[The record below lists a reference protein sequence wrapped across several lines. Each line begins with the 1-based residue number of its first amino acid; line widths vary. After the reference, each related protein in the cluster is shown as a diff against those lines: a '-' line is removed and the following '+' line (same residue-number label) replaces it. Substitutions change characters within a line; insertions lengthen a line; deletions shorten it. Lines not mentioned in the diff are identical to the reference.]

1 MGSRFL
7 NGPKGMAMAAAAR
20 ATWKG
25 FLKLALVSCPVKL
38 IPGVTAANEIHF
50 HNLNPRTHNR
60 IALRPHDPESG
71 DEVPK
76 EQLVKG
82 YEYEKGQF
90 VVLEKPE
97 LDAVKVVSDKT
108 LELEEFIDAD
118 EMDVIHYDRPYFIVP
133 DGAPAEKTYRVI
145 AAAIAEAG
153 KIGIGR
159 VVMQARERVV
169 AIEPREHGLLMN
181 VLRSKDDL
189 VDEEAF
195 FEEIGEGKLD
205 PEMIELAGVIIDKK
219 KGEFDAATFADQYQE
234 ELGKLIE
241 AKARGETFEAPKV
254 KAPAK
259 VVDLKE
265 ALRRA
270 IEEEGGG
277 KPPAGRKTIAARA
290 KPAARKPAAK
300 AANTNRRKKKT

>member
-1 MGSRFL
+1 
-7 NGPKGMAMAAAAR
+7 
-20 ATWKG
+20 
-25 FLKLALVSCPVKL
+25 
-38 IPGVTAANEIHF
+38 VTAANEIHF
-50 HNLNPRTHNR
+50 HNLNPSTHNR

-71 DEVPK
+71 EEVAK

-90 VVLEKPE
+90 IVLEKEE

-108 LELEEFIDAD
+108 LELEEFIDAAD
-118 EMDVIHYDRPYFIVP
+118 MDVIYYERPYFVVP
-133 DGAPAEKTYRVI
+133 DGPAAEQTYRVL
-145 AAAIAEAG
+145 AEGIGSAG
-153 KIGIGR
+153 KVGIGR
-159 VVMQARERVV
+159 VVMQARERIV
-169 AIEPREHGLLMN
+169 AVEPREHGLLMN

-195 FEEIGEGKLD
+195 FGEIGEGKLD
-205 PEMIELAGVIIDKK
+205 AEMIELAGVIIEKK
-219 KGEFDAATFADQYQE
+219 EGEFDPSTFADRYQE
-234 ELGKLIE
+234 ELHKLIE

-270 IEEEGGG
+270 IEAEGGG
-277 KPPAGRKTIAARA
+277 KPAA
-290 KPAARKPAAK
+290 KPAK
-300 AANTNRRKKKT
+300 AANTNRRKNKKKS